1 MPVAVYNP
9 SKPHAA
15 NLEAMG
21 YKIVDPTQTLVRGGV
36 TAAKPVPAKPVAQ
49 PAAATG
55 SQAGPPAKLPLPK
68 AKLEAETVNAKQW
81 GTQTLSGAGGTQA
94 PPPAKLPLP
103 KAKVEAEAVNKEQWL
118 SPQAGAPSAAAPAP
132 DATGTPPVDYVQKL
146 EDLRKESTATL
157 ERRINQ
163 KK

>member
-1 MPVAVYNP
+1 MRTTRGQAPAPVAAYNP

-21 YKIVDPTQTLVRGGV
+21 YKIVDPTQTLVRGGAK
-36 TAAKPVPAKPVAQ
+36 AAKPVPAKPV
-49 PAAATG
+49 
-55 SQAGPPAKLPLPK
+55 AKLPLPK
-68 AKLEAETVNAKQW
+68 AKLEAETVNAQQW